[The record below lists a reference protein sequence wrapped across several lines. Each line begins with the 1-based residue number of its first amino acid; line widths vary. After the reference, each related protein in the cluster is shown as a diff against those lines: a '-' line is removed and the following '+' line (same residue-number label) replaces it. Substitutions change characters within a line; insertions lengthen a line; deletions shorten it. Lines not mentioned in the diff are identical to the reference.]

1 MNMQSENQPH
11 VSCTSTSPPVK
22 LCLAGAFSM
31 QGFGQL
37 LNCEAVAMWLSPT
50 FSNDPLETSKKNREN
65 VGLPLVCN
73 FSFYTISSNP

>member
-11 VSCTSTSPPVK
+11 VSCISTSPPVK

-37 LNCEAVAMWLSPT
+37 LSCEAVAMWLSPT
-50 FSNDPLETSKKNREN
+50 FSNDPLETFKKKS
-65 VGLPLVCN
+65 GKCWP
-73 FSFYTISSNP
+73 TSSMQFFLLYHLI